1 MANITWEKPNGR
13 EIVINDHPANVA
25 YAESLGWKRI
35 ECDTEQGNEAEE
47 GAEEEPEPKRRGRPR
62 KTE

>member
-1 MANITWEKPNGR
+1 MNLIHWEKPNGR
-13 EIVINDHPANVA
+13 DITTNDHPDNVA

-35 ECDTEQGNEAEE
+35 ECDTEAEAEE
-47 GAEEEPEPKRRGRPR
+47 EKPAPKRRGRPR